1 MLSWRSQHSFLS
13 IGSEGSILSIGSI
26 GSIASIGSIGSIM
39 SIGSIV
45 TARHQRHLLKFTSTP
60 SAQETDN
67 VEKYLE
73 EDWAEIEK
81 IFRQN
86 STKK

>member
-1 MLSWRSQHSFLS
+1 MSSLFITFGFISFVMFLYTVYSQGQQIKALKKTVRRQRTLLES
-13 IGSEGSILSIGSI
+13 
-26 GSIASIGSIGSIM
+26 ASDQP
-39 SIGSIV
+39 
-45 TARHQRHLLKFTSTP
+45 ARDS
-60 SAQETDN
+60 DD
-67 VEKYLE
+67 VEKQLE

>member
-1 MLSWRSQHSFLS
+1 MSNLFIAFGFISFVMFLYTVYAQGRQ
-13 IGSEGSILSIGSI
+13 IKELKKT
-26 GSIASIGSIGSIM
+26 
-39 SIGSIV
+39 V
-45 TARHQRHLLKFTSTP
+45 RHQRHLLKSTSTP

>member
-1 MLSWRSQHSFLS
+1 MSNLFIAFGFISFVMFLYTVYSQAQQ
-13 IGSEGSILSIGSI
+13 IK
-26 GSIASIGSIGSIM
+26 A
-39 SIGSIV
+39 
-45 TARHQRHLLKFTSTP
+45 LKK
-60 SAQETDN
+60 TDN

>member
-1 MLSWRSQHSFLS
+1 MSHLFITFGFISFVMFLYTVYSQAQQIKALKKT
-13 IGSEGSILSIGSI
+13 
-26 GSIASIGSIGSIM
+26 
-39 SIGSIV
+39 V
-45 TARHQRHLLKFTSTP
+45 RRQRHLLKFASDQP
-60 SAQETDN
+60 AQDHDD

>member
-1 MLSWRSQHSFLS
+1 MSNIFIAFGFISFVMFLYTVYAQGQQ
-13 IGSEGSILSIGSI
+13 IKELKKT
-26 GSIASIGSIGSIM
+26 
-39 SIGSIV
+39 V
-45 TARHQRHLLKFTSTP
+45 RHQLHLLKCTSSP

>member
-1 MLSWRSQHSFLS
+1 MSNIFIAFGFISFVMFLYTVYAQGQQ
-13 IGSEGSILSIGSI
+13 IKALKKT
-26 GSIASIGSIGSIM
+26 
-39 SIGSIV
+39 V
-45 TARHQRHLLKFTSTP
+45 RHQRHLLKFTSTT

>member
-1 MLSWRSQHSFLS
+1 MSNIFITFGFISFVMFLYTVYAQGQR
-13 IGSEGSILSIGSI
+13 IKALKKT
-26 GSIASIGSIGSIM
+26 
-39 SIGSIV
+39 V
-45 TARHQRHLLKFTSTP
+45 RHQRHLLKFTSTP

>member
-1 MLSWRSQHSFLS
+1 MSSIFITFGFISFVMFLYTVYSQAQQIKALKKT
-13 IGSEGSILSIGSI
+13 
-26 GSIASIGSIGSIM
+26 
-39 SIGSIV
+39 V
-45 TARHQRHLLKFTSTP
+45 RHQRHLLKAASTP
-60 SAQETDN
+60 PAQETDN

>member
-1 MLSWRSQHSFLS
+1 MSNLFIAFGFISFVMFLYTVYSQAQQIKALKKT
-13 IGSEGSILSIGSI
+13 
-26 GSIASIGSIGSIM
+26 
-39 SIGSIV
+39 V
-45 TARHQRHLLKFTSTP
+45 RRQRHLLKATSIP
-60 SAQETDN
+60 STQEIDD

>member
-1 MLSWRSQHSFLS
+1 MSNIFVAFGFISFVMFLYTVYSQAQQIKALKKT
-13 IGSEGSILSIGSI
+13 
-26 GSIASIGSIGSIM
+26 
-39 SIGSIV
+39 V
-45 TARHQRHLLKFTSTP
+45 RRQRHLLELASDQP
-60 SAQETDN
+60 AQETNN

>member
-1 MLSWRSQHSFLS
+1 MSNIFIAFGFISFVMFLYTVYSQAQQIKALKKT
-13 IGSEGSILSIGSI
+13 
-26 GSIASIGSIGSIM
+26 
-39 SIGSIV
+39 V
-45 TARHQRHLLKFTSTP
+45 RHQRHLLKATSTP
-60 SAQETDN
+60 PTQEIDD

>member
-1 MLSWRSQHSFLS
+1 MSSLFIAFGFVSFVMFLYTVYSQAQQIKALKKTVRRQRTLLESTS
-13 IGSEGSILSIGSI
+13 DQP
-26 GSIASIGSIGSIM
+26 
-39 SIGSIV
+39 
-45 TARHQRHLLKFTSTP
+45 ARDS
-60 SAQETDN
+60 DN

>member
-1 MLSWRSQHSFLS
+1 MSNIFIAFGFISFVMFLYTVYAQGQQ
-13 IGSEGSILSIGSI
+13 IKALKKT
-26 GSIASIGSIGSIM
+26 
-39 SIGSIV
+39 V
-45 TARHQRHLLKFTSTP
+45 RRQRHLLKFTSTP

-67 VEKYLE
+67 VENYLE

>member
-1 MLSWRSQHSFLS
+1 MSTLFITFGFISF
-13 IGSEGSILSIGSI
+13 
-26 GSIASIGSIGSIM
+26 IM
-39 SIGSIV
+39 FLYTVYHQGQQIKALKKTV
-45 TARHQRHLLKFTSTP
+45 RHQRHLLKAASTP

-86 STKK
+86 STEK

>member
-1 MLSWRSQHSFLS
+1 MSSLFITFGFISFVMFLYTVYSQAQQIKALKKT
-13 IGSEGSILSIGSI
+13 
-26 GSIASIGSIGSIM
+26 
-39 SIGSIV
+39 V
-45 TARHQRHLLKFTSTP
+45 RRQRHLLKIASDQP
-60 SAQETDN
+60 AQETDN

>member
-1 MLSWRSQHSFLS
+1 MSNIFIAFGFISFVMFLYTVYSQAQQIKELKKT
-13 IGSEGSILSIGSI
+13 
-26 GSIASIGSIGSIM
+26 
-39 SIGSIV
+39 V
-45 TARHQRHLLKFTSTP
+45 RHQRHLLKATSTP

-86 STKK
+86 ASKN

>member
-1 MLSWRSQHSFLS
+1 
-13 IGSEGSILSIGSI
+13 
-26 GSIASIGSIGSIM
+26 M
-39 SIGSIV
+39 SIIFITFGFISFVMFLYTVYAQGQQIKELKKTV
-45 TARHQRHLLKFTSTP
+45 RHQRHLLKATSTP

>member
-1 MLSWRSQHSFLS
+1 MSNIFIAFGFISFVMFLYTVYSQAQQIKELKKT
-13 IGSEGSILSIGSI
+13 
-26 GSIASIGSIGSIM
+26 
-39 SIGSIV
+39 V
-45 TARHQRHLLKFTSTP
+45 RHQRHLLKFASDQP
-60 SAQETDN
+60 AQDYDE

>member
-1 MLSWRSQHSFLS
+1 MSNIFIAFGFISFVMFLYTVYSQAQQIKELKKT
-13 IGSEGSILSIGSI
+13 
-26 GSIASIGSIGSIM
+26 
-39 SIGSIV
+39 V
-45 TARHQRHLLKFTSTP
+45 CHQRHLLKATSTP
-60 SAQETDN
+60 SAQEIDN

-81 IFRQN
+81 IFRRN

>member
-1 MLSWRSQHSFLS
+1 MSNIFIAFGFISFVMFLYTVYAQGQQ
-13 IGSEGSILSIGSI
+13 IKELKKT
-26 GSIASIGSIGSIM
+26 
-39 SIGSIV
+39 V
-45 TARHQRHLLKFTSTP
+45 RRQRHLLKFASDQP
-60 SAQETDN
+60 AQETDN

>member
-1 MLSWRSQHSFLS
+1 MSNLFIAFGFISFVMFLYTVYSQAQQIKALKKT
-13 IGSEGSILSIGSI
+13 
-26 GSIASIGSIGSIM
+26 
-39 SIGSIV
+39 V
-45 TARHQRHLLKFTSTP
+45 RRQRHLLKFTSDQP
-60 SAQETDN
+60 AQDHDD
-67 VEKYLE
+67 VEKQLE

>member
-1 MLSWRSQHSFLS
+1 MSNIFIAFGFISFVMFLYTVYSQAQQIKELKKT
-13 IGSEGSILSIGSI
+13 
-26 GSIASIGSIGSIM
+26 
-39 SIGSIV
+39 V
-45 TARHQRHLLKFTSTP
+45 CHQRHLLKIASDQPT
-60 SAQETDN
+60 QETDN

-86 STKK
+86 SAKK

>member
-1 MLSWRSQHSFLS
+1 MSSLFIAFGFISFVMFLYTVYSQAQQIKALKKTVRRQRTLLES
-13 IGSEGSILSIGSI
+13 
-26 GSIASIGSIGSIM
+26 ASDQP
-39 SIGSIV
+39 
-45 TARHQRHLLKFTSTP
+45 ARDS
-60 SAQETDN
+60 DD

>member
-1 MLSWRSQHSFLS
+1 MSNIFIAFGFISFVMFIYTVYSQAQQIKELKKT
-13 IGSEGSILSIGSI
+13 
-26 GSIASIGSIGSIM
+26 
-39 SIGSIV
+39 V
-45 TARHQRHLLKFTSTP
+45 RHQRHLLKAASTP
-60 SAQETDN
+60 SAQEIDD

>member
-1 MLSWRSQHSFLS
+1 MSSLFIAFGFISFVMFLYTVYSQAQQIKALKKTVRRQRTLLES
-13 IGSEGSILSIGSI
+13 
-26 GSIASIGSIGSIM
+26 ASDQPAPDSD
-39 SIGSIV
+39 
-45 TARHQRHLLKFTSTP
+45 A
-60 SAQETDN
+60 
-67 VEKYLE
+67 VEKQLE